1 MTFLQYSTFPSDAVL
16 ALTTAHVTLQCC
28 DRNGELSTMSIDEFI
43 TTDYNEFVYTKGM
56 FLVSLI
62 IIESKTHMV
71 SHASHTM
78 QLSSQY
84 LPVNQDIIAIT
95 YKIAQRSTNAHAHVN
110 AGFQFTVGG
119 EKS

>member
-1 MTFLQYSTFPSDAVL
+1 MRNVGTWAGNLMTFLQYSTFPSDAVL

-62 IIESKTHMV
+62 MTESKTP
-71 SHASHTM
+71 SGAPT
-78 QLSSQY
+78 
-84 LPVNQDIIAIT
+84 
-95 YKIAQRSTNAHAHVN
+95 
-110 AGFQFTVGG
+110 
-119 EKS
+119 